1 MVCALTGG
9 DDMAMQVDTVGEV
22 DEGFDISMAMLEDES
37 DTPATTTTATTKD
50 GGDDDR
56 DDDDVG

>member
-1 MVCALTGG
+1 
-9 DDMAMQVDTVGEV
+9 MAMQVDTVGEV
-22 DEGFDISMAMLEDES
+22 DEGFDINMAMLEDES
-37 DTPATTTTATTKD
+37 DTPATTTTTTKD

>member
-1 MVCALTGG
+1 
-9 DDMAMQVDTVGEV
+9 MAMQVDTVGEV